1 MLVKLLSILFLSQI
15 SQSFSQSLFIDTTT
29 DSLGVVFDFDSS
41 VSQKANEEFFLKELE
56 MILLHSNKIQSV
68 YLIGYTDTTGNIY
81 YNSRLCSNR
90 ISTIYNLLLSKI
102 DNAKIDTLNMNK
114 NRLYLLD
121 NDTVF
126 RRVDVFV
133 KTIKLDLGIPYNINI
148 NFISGTNQVYGE
160 NSFENI
166 ELISNILLTD
176 KEIKIDLLGH
186 VCCNASKE
194 LSLQR
199 AEEIKIFLIERGID
213 THRIHC
219 EGYGFSKRLVE
230 ERSEV
235 DKAMNRRVEAVFYK

>member
-1 MLVKLLSILFLSQI
+1 MLIKLLSILFLVQI
-15 SQSFSQSLFIDTTT
+15 FQSFSQSTYIDSTT
-29 DSLGVVFDFDSS
+29 DSLGVIFDFDSS
-41 VSQKANEEFFLKELE
+41 ILREVDEQFFLKELE
-56 MILLHSNKIQSV
+56 MIFLRSNKIQSISLV
-68 YLIGYTDTTGNIY
+68 GYTDTTGNIY

-102 DNAKIDTLNMNK
+102 DNSKIDTLNMNE
-114 NRLYLLD
+114 NRSYLLD

-133 KTIKLDLGIPYNINI
+133 KTIKLDLGIPYNLNI
-148 NFISGTNQVYGE
+148 NFISGTDQVYGE

-186 VCCNASKE
+186 VCCNAPKE

-199 AEEIKIFLIERGID
+199 AEKIKFFLIERGID